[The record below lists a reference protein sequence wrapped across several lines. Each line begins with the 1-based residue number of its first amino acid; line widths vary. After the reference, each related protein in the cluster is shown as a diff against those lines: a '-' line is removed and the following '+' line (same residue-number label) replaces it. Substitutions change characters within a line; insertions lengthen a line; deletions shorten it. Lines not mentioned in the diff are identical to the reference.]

1 MDGHSERSSTSL
13 GIRVSSPFRNTWTWT
28 RQWWSANI
36 GSACTLRMTTARKV
50 KVSYELHRGSFS
62 TSSWERE
69 ITFDREIEESQK
81 IDDVVLKVVRGFHHP
96 ESVLSISKI
105 EWY

>member
-1 MDGHSERSSTSL
+1 M
-13 GIRVSSPFRNTWTWT
+13 
-28 RQWWSANI
+28 
-36 GSACTLRMTTARKV
+36 RMTATSKV

-81 IDDVVLKVVRGFHHP
+81 IDDVVLKVVREFHHP

>member
-1 MDGHSERSSTSL
+1 MTATS
-13 GIRVSSPFRNTWTWT
+13 
-28 RQWWSANI
+28 
-36 GSACTLRMTTARKV
+36 KV

-81 IDDVVLKVVRGFHHP
+81 IDDVVFEVVRGFHHP
-96 ESVLSISKI
+96 ESQLSLTMVK
-105 EWY
+105 WL